1 LLFDAGILTI
11 FQNKE
16 PRMNVAIGELAG
28 KVWAALRD
36 GEAMTP
42 AQLAKATGDN
52 EKVVCI
58 AIGWLAREDKLE
70 INKLKASLKV
80 ALKASEL
87 R

>member
-1 LLFDAGILTI
+1 MIVTI
-11 FQNKE
+11 
-16 PRMNVAIGELAG
+16 GDLAG
-28 KVWAALRD
+28 KVWSTLNG

-42 AQLAKATGDN
+42 AQLAKATGEN
-52 EKVVCI
+52 EKMVCM

-70 INKLKASLKV
+70 ISKVKTSLKV

>member
-1 LLFDAGILTI
+1 
-11 FQNKE
+11 
-16 PRMNVAIGELAG
+16 MNVAIGELAG
-28 KVWAALRD
+28 KVWSALGD

-42 AQLAKATGDN
+42 AQLAKTTGDN
-52 EKVVCI
+52 EKVVCM

-70 INKLKASLKV
+70 INKIKASLKV